1 VSYVDV
7 SSRTEVMV
15 ETPRRLQRLS
25 VALPSSF
32 TKDVPH
38 LREKTSRIGLVARA
52 LAIFRVEEIMIYNA
66 DTSAASVKE
75 GKLFEKLLGYQETPQ
90 YIRRT
95 LFVREPD
102 LQYGGILPPLRL
114 PSHPNREEP
123 RAGMIREALV
133 AETGPTS
140 LVDAGFR
147 DPVKIQ
153 SRLRV
158 KERVTIRLTRTS
170 PLEGEP
176 VDPNRL
182 PIYWGFRVTR
192 TDLPLGK
199 LLAME
204 KRDLVIS
211 TSRKGTVIGDV
222 MDKLAPRWA
231 SSRHPLVLL
240 GSPSEGIP
248 EILAR
253 EKLTL
258 DKVSDFNLNTI
269 PDQGVETVRTEE
281 ALFSTLSELNLLG
294 QS

>member
-7 SSRTEVMV
+7 SLLTEIMV
-15 ETPRRLQRLS
+15 ESPRRLQRLS

-32 TKDVPH
+32 TKDIPH

-52 LAIFRVEEIMIYNA
+52 LAIFRVEEIMIYNVDSNIA
-66 DTSAASVKE
+66 SARE
-75 GKLFEKLLGYQETPQ
+75 GKLFEKLLAYQETPQ
-90 YIRRT
+90 YMRRT
-95 LFVREPD
+95 LFVKDPD

-123 RAGMIREALV
+123 RMGLVREALV
-133 AETGPTS
+133 VQTGLTS

-153 SRLRV
+153 SRLRA
-158 KERVTIRLTRTS
+158 KERVTIRLTRIS
-170 PLEGEP
+170 PLEGELI
-176 VDPNRL
+176 DPNRL

-199 LLAME
+199 MLAQE

-211 TSRKGTVIGDV
+211 TSRKGTLIRDV
-222 MDKLAPRWA
+222 MDQLAPRWA
-231 SSRHPLVLL
+231 SSRHPLVLF

-253 EKLTL
+253 EKPTL
-258 DKVSDFNLNTI
+258 DEISDFDLNTI

-281 ALFSTLSELNLLG
+281 ALFATLSELNLLG
-294 QS
+294 ES